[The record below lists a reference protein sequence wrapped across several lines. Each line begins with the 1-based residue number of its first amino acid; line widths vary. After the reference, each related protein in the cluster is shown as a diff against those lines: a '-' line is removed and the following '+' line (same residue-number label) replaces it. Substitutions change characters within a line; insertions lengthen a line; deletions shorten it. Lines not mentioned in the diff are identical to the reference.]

1 MNHASELAANHVNG
15 NDLPYFPYAPGVDF
29 KLIKVNR
36 VTGQFAIILKSVPGA
51 QLGTHRHY
59 GPVWVYTIEGKWRY
73 EEDPFVA
80 TAGSVVFEPAGAV
93 HTFRSDPTQ
102 GITAFIIVDGAL
114 EFLDES
120 GRTLFIDNWQ
130 SILKKYLDFCAGSGI
145 EPVDVSSF

>member
-1 MNHASELAANHVNG
+1 
-15 NDLPYFPYAPGVDF
+15 
-29 KLIKVNR
+29 
-36 VTGQFAIILKSVPGA
+36 
-51 QLGTHRHY
+51 
-59 GPVWVYTIEGKWRY
+59 
-73 EEDPFVA
+73 
-80 TAGSVVFEPAGAV
+80 V